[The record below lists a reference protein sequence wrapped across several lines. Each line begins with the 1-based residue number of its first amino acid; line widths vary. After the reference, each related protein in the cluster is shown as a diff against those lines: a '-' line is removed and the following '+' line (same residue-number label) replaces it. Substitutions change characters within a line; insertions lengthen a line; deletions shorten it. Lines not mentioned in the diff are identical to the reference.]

1 LARQLQEIAAF
12 SHILNSTALG
22 GLIMGII
29 SNLKEYFW
37 VSGDGEKPATTKPTA
52 ATKTEPKR
60 VTSIRGGRNGYSDVS
75 EIVTLDPATYE
86 DSKLIAEH
94 FCQDIPL
101 IINMANLSEKDS
113 LRTLDFILGLK
124 EGRQGSLKRV
134 TPKVFLLTPAN
145 VLINQGEDEED
156 GADLVG

>member
-1 LARQLQEIAAF
+1 
-12 SHILNSTALG
+12 
-22 GLIMGII
+22 MGII
-29 SNLKEYFW
+29 ANLKEYFW
-37 VSGDGEKPATTKPTA
+37 VSGEGDKPATVKTT
-52 ATKTEPKR
+52 ATKVKAETKR
-60 VTSIRGGRNGYSDVS
+60 VTPIRGSRGGYNDVS

-86 DSKLIAEH
+86 DSKMIAEH

-156 GADLVG
+156 EADLVG

>member
-1 LARQLQEIAAF
+1 
-12 SHILNSTALG
+12 
-22 GLIMGII
+22 MGII
-29 SNLKEYFW
+29 GNLKEYFW
-37 VSGDGEKPATTKPTA
+37 VSGESDKPATVKTTTTKLKAET
-52 ATKTEPKR
+52 KR
-60 VTSIRGGRNGYSDVS
+60 VTPIRGARSGYSDVS
-75 EIVTLDPATYE
+75 EIVTLDPSSYE
-86 DSKLIAEH
+86 DSKMIAEH

-145 VLINQGEDEED
+145 VLINQGEEEED
-156 GADLVG
+156 EANLVG

>member
-1 LARQLQEIAAF
+1 
-12 SHILNSTALG
+12 
-22 GLIMGII
+22 MGII
-29 SNLKEYFW
+29 SNFKEYFW
-37 VSGDGEKPATTKPTA
+37 VSADGDKAATSKPTPTA
-52 ATKTEPKR
+52 KAETKR
-60 VTSIRGGRNGYSDVS
+60 VTSIRAGRGGYNDVS

-145 VLINQGEDEED
+145 VMINHGEDEED

>member
-1 LARQLQEIAAF
+1 
-12 SHILNSTALG
+12 
-22 GLIMGII
+22 MGMIDYI
-29 SNLKEYFW
+29 KELFW
-37 VSGDGEKPATTKPTA
+37 VGDDSKPAAKKQPV
-52 ATKTEPKR
+52 ATKSSSSK
-60 VTSIRGGRNGYSDVS
+60 VTPIRSTFRGSSSEMG

-124 EGRQGSLKRV
+124 EGRHGHLKRV
-134 TPKVFLLTPAN
+134 TPKVFLLTPQN
-145 VLINQGEDEED
+145 VTVNNDEDEENQE
-156 GADLVG
+156 DLLS

>member
-1 LARQLQEIAAF
+1 
-12 SHILNSTALG
+12 
-22 GLIMGII
+22 MGMFD
-29 SNLKEYFW
+29 SFKEYFW
-37 VSGDGEKPATTKPTA
+37 VSGDGEKPADKKKVPTA
-52 ATKTEPKR
+52 KTDSKK
-60 VTSIRGGRNGYSDVS
+60 VTPIRSSRGGYSDIG

-124 EGRQGSLKRV
+124 EGRHGSLKRV

-145 VLINQGEDEED
+145 VVVNQGEDEEEVV
-156 GADLVG
+156 DLIP